1 MTDADILLA
10 NIFSLGEHATW
21 QNCMDHVESGLRS
34 WLKTQDDVSFQRI
47 YIVGCGT
54 SYYAGMVGKY
64 VIERLTHL
72 PVESHQAFAFSHYT
86 DPALMNEKA
95 LVIGISTT
103 GNTESVCNALEFAR
117 RSGANTLAFTA
128 APGSRITEIS
138 QTTILTGGRV
148 TIAVKTETYL
158 QSLICLYL
166 FGIHLG
172 GILGLLS
179 SGEAQGWRQQ
189 IGKAEEMTRRFFAEQ
204 QPEIAKLVDLYGS
217 TDMVFIVGTGPN
229 FGTVEEASLKVVEI
243 AKMYSV
249 SQELENFLHGYDRE
263 VNESSPIFV
272 LAPQGRAID
281 RMLDLLTFTHKA
293 GVPSIVFTTGENP
306 DVKRVAN
313 HILQLGGELDELATP
328 LAYITPFYLF
338 SYQMALRRGFDP
350 SARRFPGILPLKLRY
365 RDEFKS

>member
-1 MTDADILLA
+1 M
-10 NIFSLGEHATW
+10 
-21 QNCMDHVESGLRS
+21 
-34 WLKTQDDVSFQRI
+34 
-47 YIVGCGT
+47 
-54 SYYAGMVGKY
+54 
-64 VIERLTHL
+64 
-72 PVESHQAFAFSHYT
+72 
-86 DPALMNEKA
+86 
-95 LVIGISTT
+95 
-103 GNTESVCNALEFAR
+103 
-117 RSGANTLAFTA
+117 
-128 APGSRITEIS
+128 
-138 QTTILTGGRV
+138 
-148 TIAVKTETYL
+148 
-158 QSLICLYL
+158 
-166 FGIHLG
+166 
-172 GILGLLS
+172 LS

-350 SARRFPGILPLKLRY
+350 DVSDVSPVFCL
-365 RDEFKS
+365 